1 MAKYSLPET
10 VSVALTDVGVGLGK
24 AWFLTVTKNA
34 LETRGLVDGK
44 DYAQFVLRTDGTR
57 GERLKAWMANQIYL
71 QGARG
76 PMRHKGYELL
86 RNILPSGSH
95 LINGSKDLFHS
106 RPDVVAV
113 SVHAMAA
120 PRRKGDVIWQS
131 DLWEEPAL
139 FDGVSEVFVP
149 TAKMWDK
156 IVREKRHPKERL
168 HVGGFLIH
176 EFLLDDARFQ
186 DRIKRI
192 QSGNPVNVLLAL
204 TGQSAASQVEMIR
217 SDFGNL
223 AHLGQERIDLTVFAG
238 TNLKLAHEF
247 AVRFIKAGNSRV
259 RVVCDADRYAAVEKF
274 TQCAQVADVLVRP
287 TVETAALAAVM
298 AHVNLL
304 GTNPNTL
311 ANQIELE
318 ENGFAVAAA
327 VVRRLGIAATL
338 YDELETK
345 RGVDLV
351 ENMLRARTGLNIN
364 GARELV
370 NFLAKDR
377 RVGDRIKVSPLV

>member
-113 SVHAMAA
+113 SVHAMA
-120 PRRKGDVIWQS
+120 
-131 DLWEEPAL
+131 
-139 FDGVSEVFVP
+139 
-149 TAKMWDK
+149 
-156 IVREKRHPKERL
+156 
-168 HVGGFLIH
+168 
-176 EFLLDDARFQ
+176 
-186 DRIKRI
+186 
-192 QSGNPVNVLLAL
+192 
-204 TGQSAASQVEMIR
+204 
-217 SDFGNL
+217 
-223 AHLGQERIDLTVFAG
+223 
-238 TNLKLAHEF
+238 
-247 AVRFIKAGNSRV
+247 
-259 RVVCDADRYAAVEKF
+259 
-274 TQCAQVADVLVRP
+274 
-287 TVETAALAAVM
+287 
-298 AHVNLL
+298 HVNLP

-311 ANQIELE
+311 ANQKELE
-318 ENGFAVAAA
+318 EKRFTVAAA